1 MTKQNKTKHFIKI
14 SILSLLS
21 LIIFNSCENEKIDLN
36 NTTQITLRE
45 VSLKDGRLLFPDKE
59 SLNKIYKEYA
69 NASDEKLSIFLYP
82 QYQKTFY
89 SLRPIVTEKNEEL
102 IYNQY
107 KNKIIFGDNQKKNTS
122 KIAQYN
128 FDYLDA
134 IEEVIGD
141 DTFAALLNS
150 DGEIQVGEDVYKYT
164 DVGLFIVKAN
174 KLDILKNYLTT
185 NKISQNLTIE
195 TSQTVK
201 QTINK
206 KFTQEGLININSD
219 LSYFRTTSSETTDTN
234 ALNKKSVTKFNH
246 STSKSTT
253 ADPKYNS
260 FLNNLGSCDPRSGIF
275 GDLFGDNDVCI
286 DKYES
291 KRRVK
296 TKAFNYNYLLVY
308 HLGVKCVHQ
317 FRGWTGLWRVEAT
330 DEIRLIV
337 EAAQFE
343 YDLDALT
350 GNTAINNLTRERSY
364 FMNNQKAF
372 FAGPN
377 TITFNNEW
385 GQPIISYVNLTSLPK
400 IFHDDLTFEFFGT
413 GNSWLDGK
421 IQKGIDNNLNA
432 SHLNEWFYD
441 GLYSQVKSQLQ
452 RAFGSATLPPA
463 NRTFAAKFPENGKLI
478 IQKSVNN
485 QGFNIGVREQ
495 TFDWGAQICLSA
507 GGSNWNI
514 STNTG
519 CDILVKPKNFRVKII
534 GAARKGSDWHGS
546 KFNDGI
552 N

>member
-82 QYQKTFY
+82 LYQKTFY

>member
-1 MTKQNKTKHFIKI
+1 
-14 SILSLLS
+14 
-21 LIIFNSCENEKIDLN
+21 
-36 NTTQITLRE
+36 
-45 VSLKDGRLLFPDKE
+45 
-59 SLNKIYKEYA
+59 
-69 NASDEKLSIFLYP
+69 
-82 QYQKTFY
+82 
-89 SLRPIVTEKNEEL
+89 
-102 IYNQY
+102 
-107 KNKIIFGDNQKKNTS
+107 
-122 KIAQYN
+122 
-128 FDYLDA
+128 
-134 IEEVIGD
+134 
-141 DTFAALLNS
+141 
-150 DGEIQVGEDVYKYT
+150 
-164 DVGLFIVKAN
+164 
-174 KLDILKNYLTT
+174 
-185 NKISQNLTIE
+185 
-195 TSQTVK
+195 
-201 QTINK
+201 
-206 KFTQEGLININSD
+206 
-219 LSYFRTTSSETTDTN
+219 
-234 ALNKKSVTKFNH
+234 
-246 STSKSTT
+246 
-253 ADPKYNS
+253 
-260 FLNNLGSCDPRSGIF
+260 
-275 GDLFGDNDVCI
+275 
-286 DKYES
+286 
-291 KRRVK
+291 
-296 TKAFNYNYLLVY
+296 
-308 HLGVKCVHQ
+308 
-317 FRGWTGLWRVEAT
+317 
-330 DEIRLIV
+330 
-337 EAAQFE
+337 
-343 YDLDALT
+343 
-350 GNTAINNLTRERSY
+350 
-364 FMNNQKAF
+364 MNNQKAF